1 MPKIM
6 PNILIV
12 GSKDSIHRQ
21 LIVPFITIV
30 SVMTVTSAI
39 LFSAILSK
47 KVLAPA
53 IVISVIINM
62 VIFVVYSSI
71 IRRFTQKLDYLT
83 QIALKVSNGD
93 FTQKILINTDD
104 EVGQL
109 SRAFNGMI
117 QNIKESSLRLTEEK
131 NRSEAVIS
139 CIPEGII
146 VTDTENHLILANERA
161 ESIFKFSS
169 EKAQGKLLL
178 EYLNNE
184 DLIAHFREEV
194 QWQGK
199 RLVREI
205 HLPDAEGK
213 DRIYALISSPVIASK
228 DEGRIGI
235 ITIIR
240 DVTQEK
246 ELGELRDGFLR
257 TVTHELRTPLTSIIG
272 FLELIK
278 GSTQQALS
286 DQTRKWIQI
295 ALHEAANLK
304 ELIDDL
310 LDLSQIRAGRMRIQ
324 HEYLNVVELFSSLV
338 QTFQPL
344 AQRRQLDLIAGAV
357 DPSLEISADGSKLR
371 RILVNLISNALKFT
385 QVGYIR
391 LDCVDDAHEIIFSVT
406 DTGIGLREDETEVI
420 FEKFRQIDYSSTRK
434 YEGIGLGLSIVK
446 QLVEMHGGRVW
457 VVSVFGKGST
467 FYFSLPKTS

>member
-1 MPKIM
+1 M
-6 PNILIV
+6 
-12 GSKDSIHRQ
+12 
-21 LIVPFITIV
+21 
-30 SVMTVTSAI
+30 
-39 LFSAILSK
+39 
-47 KVLAPA
+47 
-53 IVISVIINM
+53 
-62 VIFVVYSSI
+62 
-71 IRRFTQKLDYLT
+71 
-83 QIALKVSNGD
+83 
-93 FTQKILINTDD
+93 
-104 EVGQL
+104 
-109 SRAFNGMI
+109 
-117 QNIKESSLRLTEEK
+117 
-131 NRSEAVIS
+131 
-139 CIPEGII
+139 
-146 VTDTENHLILANERA
+146 
-161 ESIFKFSS
+161 
-169 EKAQGKLLL
+169 
-178 EYLNNE
+178 
-184 DLIAHFREEV
+184 
-194 QWQGK
+194 
-199 RLVREI
+199 
-205 HLPDAEGK
+205 
-213 DRIYALISSPVIASK
+213 IASK